1 MKAKH
6 QRAIFIVVAMLI
18 MLSGLAIIL
27 TNFRDN
33 FLYFYT
39 PSELAD
45 VAITSGQTFR
55 LGGLVEEGSIET
67 ISENEIR
74 FVVTDYND
82 FLKVYY
88 KGSLPTLFREGQG
101 VVATGSIDTKGT
113 FIASEILAKHDE
125 NYMPPKVAET
135 LKKNDMWHHFDAG
148 NSSSDAPP
156 AASTLPEAP

>member
-1 MKAKH
+1 MKARH
-6 QRAIFIVVAMLI
+6 QRATFIIVAMLV
-18 MLSGLAIIL
+18 MLGGLAIIL

-39 PSELAD
+39 PSELDD
-45 VAITSGQTFR
+45 VAITTGQTFR
-55 LGGLVEEGSIET
+55 LGGLVKEGSIET
-67 ISENEIR
+67 ISEDEIR

-88 KGSLPTLFREGQG
+88 KGSLPSLFREGQG

-135 LKKNDMWHHFDAG
+135 LKKNDMWQHYDAG
-148 NSSSDAPP
+148 ISDVPADAPT
-156 AASTLPEAP
+156 ASEVP